1 MSATRQPTRHPS
13 ARPIPTSLID
23 IVSSRDVDHCGT
35 QPSGLGFALMD
46 RVAHIAAMRH
56 GRVPFVTA
64 SSERIDFKAQPRA
77 GQLVEVSARP
87 LWAGRKSL
95 TVEVELV
102 TETVASGARTVC
114 ANGLLNLVA
123 APSQAIAAD
132 WCIAD
137 LPFGVDKG
145 AVEGVTMM
153 TDIIRADR
161 SSDAGAIASGDI
173 VAAMI
178 KAATIGSCRHFL
190 AHTCV
195 VSSRQIKLRQAIVAD
210 AIVDLVATIKRKS
223 PKVATVVVELWAEG
237 LFSDGC
243 ALVATGEFEMA
254 PVDAAIETAST
265 AASRRTPQAHIDDMK
280 ASILPLARDRV

>member
-1 MSATRQPTRHPS
+1 MTA
-13 ARPIPTSLID
+13 ARPAARRPVARPVPTSLID
-23 IVSSRDVDHCGT
+23 ILTWADVDY
-35 QPSGLGFALMD
+35 SGSHPAGKGVALMD

-56 GRVPFVTA
+56 SHVPFVTA
-64 SSERIDFKAQPRA
+64 SSERIDFKTQPRA

-102 TETVASGARTVC
+102 AETIVSRERTVC

-123 APSQAIAAD
+123 APNQATAAD

-145 AVEGVTMM
+145 PVKGVTTM
-153 TDIIRADR
+153 TDIVRADGR
-161 SSDAGAIASGDI
+161 SGGATTSSGDV

-178 KAATIGSCRHFL
+178 KAATISSCRHFA
-190 AHTCV
+190 AHTNV
-195 VSSRQIKLRQAIVAD
+195 VSSRQIKLRHTIVAD
-210 AIVDLVATIKRKS
+210 AIIDVIARVKRSSANSISVA
-223 PKVATVVVELWAEG
+223 VELWAEA
-237 LFSDGC
+237 LFAEDRE
-243 ALVATGEFEMA
+243 LIATGEFEMA
-254 PVDAAIETAST
+254 PLDQAADTA
-265 AASRRTPQAHIDDMK
+265 AAPASRRTPQAHIDDMK